1 MAHHRRI
8 FILAGIAVV
17 CLLLTVFY
25 LSSKKKISAAP
36 SLSQVCMQKYFKGS
50 QHEVTTYTISGK
62 EPGPIL
68 LIFAGIHGDEAGGYL
83 TAGRYIDL
91 KVTRGT
97 LIVVPQLNLPA
108 VSKRKRQGL
117 SGDMNRMFHLSE
129 KKSNPDFQVV
139 TLAKSLIKRADYVLN
154 LHQGEGFYSPKW
166 ISHKRNPY
174 KWGQCNVIDAPIFD
188 LPNGEKLQLA
198 TFAKKI
204 AVRSNSRIANKH
216 FHFQVNNTNTASRKS
231 LHKEQRKSLTY
242 YALYRAHKMAL
253 ALEST
258 KNCTLNQAVSFLTI
272 AINSVIQEIGIQ
284 AEQLPSEIP
293 MVPSGQLIIKK
304 T

>member
-1 MAHHRRI
+1 MANRRRV

-17 CLLLTVFY
+17 CLFFIVIYPALKQRAVIPQ
-25 LSSKKKISAAP
+25 SNV
-36 SLSQVCMQKYFKGS
+36 QVQRYFTGTS
-50 QHEVTTYTISGK
+50 HEVVTYTLPGK
-62 EPGPIL
+62 EAGTTL
-68 LIFAGIHGDEAGGYL
+68 LIFSGIHGDESAGYL
-83 TAGRYIDL
+83 TAERYTDIQ
-91 KVTRGT
+91 VTKGT
-97 LIVVPQLNLPA
+97 LIIVPRLNMPA
-108 VSKRKRQGL
+108 VSKKQRQGAG
-117 SGDMNRMFHLSE
+117 GDMNRMFHLPE
-129 KKSNPDFQVV
+129 NNKTTPDLEVV
-139 TLAKSLIKRADYVLN
+139 ALAKSLVRRADYVLN

-188 LPNGEKLQLA
+188 LPNGDKLQLA

-204 AVRSNSRIANKH
+204 ASRSNSRIANPQ

-258 KNCTLNQAVSFLTI
+258 KNCSLSQAVSFLTV
-272 AINSVIQEIGIQ
+272 ATNSVIREVGIE
-284 AEQLPSEIP
+284 AANLPSENREA
-293 MVPSGQLIIKK
+293 GQ
-304 T
+304 